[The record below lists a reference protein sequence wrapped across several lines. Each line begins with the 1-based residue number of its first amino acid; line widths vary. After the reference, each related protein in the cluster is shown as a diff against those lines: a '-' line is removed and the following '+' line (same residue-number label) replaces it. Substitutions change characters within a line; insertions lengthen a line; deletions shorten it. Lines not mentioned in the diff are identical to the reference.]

1 MPIDPRI
8 PFQATQGINTPFE
21 NLGAMLQVQ
30 QAQSLNAQRDA
41 TAAKLR
47 AEQEEQAR
55 VRSFFEQTGGDLSDE
70 TLDKLVSVAPMI
82 GTKLRGDIL
91 EQRTKGLEATK
102 KQIDNE
108 KAQTEQGL
116 SLLLAA
122 AQQPELYP
130 HVRMLAIQKGG
141 DLAELLKTKPTY
153 EPETVQA
160 LIRTGRT
167 AKEQLDADEK
177 MLADLMKGEHRYLA
191 GALALVQDDPEE
203 VQERVEALRV
213 AGVPKRIIDALMVD
227 PSGMS
232 MTAAERDQAADRAAD
247 NRRQIAADAASQA
260 ATKAGQAITMRG
272 QDMAAATARRGQDL
286 TAAQAAARLK
296 FDAANG
302 GTGGA
307 KLSAAAVEKIASV
320 DQSVGMLDD
329 IERLLPSMGG
339 SIGPMDGRVAKARIT
354 TGVGAS
360 PELAEFD
367 AQLTGLKN
375 AVIKATTGAAMSEPE
390 AKRIM
395 GQLPDLSQPEAIFKA
410 RLTTTRRN
418 LELLKRRTIE
428 LSGGTA
434 QAPASE
440 ASSPPAKVDYRF
452 NPKTGKLEKVGG

>member
-21 NLGAMLQVQ
+21 NLGAMMQVQ
-30 QAQSLNAQRDA
+30 QAQSLKAQRDA

-91 EQRTKGLEATK
+91 DQRTKGLDATK

-122 AQQPELYP
+122 AQNPALYTQ
-130 HVRMLAIQKGG
+130 VRMLAIQNGG
-141 DLAELLKTKPTY
+141 DLAELLKTKPDYDPATI
-153 EPETVQA
+153 QA
-160 LIRTGRT
+160 LITTGRT
-167 AKEQLDADEK
+167 AKEQLDADDKVFEGI
-177 MLADLMKGEHRYLA
+177 AKGDYRYLA

-203 VQERVEALRV
+203 MQERLEAWRA
-213 AGVPKRIIDALMVD
+213 AGVPKRVLDALAAD

-232 MTAAERDQAADRAAD
+232 MTETERQTQAGAAEGRAIQ
-247 NRRQIAADAASQA
+247 RE
-260 ATKAGQAITMRG
+260 GQAITVRG
-272 QDMAAATARRGQDL
+272 QDLSAATQRRGQDLSAGTARRGQDL

-296 FDAANG
+296 ADAAN
-302 GTGGA
+302 GGA
-307 KLSAAAVEKIASV
+307 KLSASAVEKIASV

-428 LSGGTA
+428 LSGGTVS
-434 QAPASE
+434 APAIE
-440 ASSPPAKVDYRF
+440 APDTPGKVDYRF
-452 NPKTGKLEKVGG
+452 NPKTGKLEKVGQ

>member
-21 NLGAMLQVQ
+21 NLGAMMQVQ
-30 QAQSLNAQRDA
+30 QAQSLKAQRDA

-91 EQRTKGLEATK
+91 DQRTKGLDATK

-122 AQQPELYP
+122 AQNPALYTQ
-130 HVRMLAIQKGG
+130 VRMLAIQNGG
-141 DLAELLKTKPTY
+141 DLAELLKTKPDYDPATI
-153 EPETVQA
+153 QA
-160 LIRTGRT
+160 LITTGRT
-167 AKEQLDADEK
+167 AKEQLDADDKVFEGI
-177 MLADLMKGEHRYLA
+177 AKGDYRYLA

-203 VQERVEALRV
+203 MQERLEAWRA
-213 AGVPKRIIDALMVD
+213 AGVPKRVLDALAAD

-232 MTAAERDQAADRAAD
+232 MTETERQTQAGAAEGRAIQ
-247 NRRQIAADAASQA
+247 RE
-260 ATKAGQAITMRG
+260 GQAITVRG
-272 QDMAAATARRGQDL
+272 QDLSAATQRRGQDLSAGTARRGQDL

-296 FDAANG
+296 ADAAN
-302 GTGGA
+302 GGA
-307 KLSAAAVEKIASV
+307 KLSASAVEKIASV